1 MENKPCITNFTDN
14 MQKGKLY
21 ERVKTGIPG
30 LDEIMGGGIPQGQ
43 LVLLSGTCGTG
54 KTTFCSHY
62 IHSGLKNFN
71 ENGIYLSFEE
81 TPENIKANVRQ
92 FGIDFEAFEKSNMFS
107 FIKYDPY
114 HVEEVFDILENAVRK
129 IKAQRVVI
137 DSVSA
142 LGIHVRDKAELRRMI
157 FNLSTT
163 LRKLGCTALL
173 VSEIVP
179 GSSGISRY
187 GVEEFVTDSVVVL
200 YYERDEFTFN
210 RAIQVW
216 KMSGSDHS
224 QKLHP
229 YKITG
234 KGIDIQHES
243 EAFMRKP

>member
-1 MENKPCITNFTDN
+1 M
-14 MQKGKLY
+14 L
-21 ERVKTGIPG
+21 ERVKTGIEG
-30 LDEIMGGGIPQGQ
+30 LDEIMNGGIPKGQ

-54 KTTFCSHY
+54 KTTLCTQY
-62 IHSGLKNFN
+62 VYNGLTKFK

-81 TPENIKANVRQ
+81 MPQNIKNNVSQ
-92 FGIDFEAFEKSNMFS
+92 FGFDFEPFEKAGKFS

-114 HVEEVFDILENAVRK
+114 HVEEVFDILEAAVRDM
-129 IKAQRVVI
+129 KAQRVVI

-163 LRKLGCTALL
+163 LRKLGCTAML

-187 GVEEFVTDSVVVL
+187 GVEEFVTDSVIVF
-200 YYERDEFTFN
+200 YYERNEFSFN
-210 RAIQVW
+210 RAVQIW

-224 QKLHP
+224 KKLHP
-229 YKITG
+229 YKITDR
-234 KGIDIQHES
+234 GIIVRAKD
-243 EAFMRKP
+243 EAFIRKA

>member
-1 MENKPCITNFTDN
+1 M
-14 MQKGKLY
+14 L
-21 ERVKTGIPG
+21 ERVKTGIEG
-30 LDEIMGGGIPQGQ
+30 LDEIMNGGIPKGQ

-54 KTTFCSHY
+54 KTTICTQY
-62 IHSGLKNFN
+62 IYNGLTKFK

-81 TPENIKANVRQ
+81 MPQSIKNNVSQ
-92 FGIDFEAFEKSNMFS
+92 FGINFEPYEKAGKFS

-114 HVEEVFDILENAVRK
+114 HIEEVFEILENSIRDT
-129 IKAQRVVI
+129 KAQRVVI

-157 FNLSTT
+157 FNLSVI

-179 GSSGISRY
+179 GSAGKISRY

-200 YYERDEFTFN
+200 YYERDEFSFN

-224 QKLHP
+224 KKLHP
-229 YKITG
+229 YKITD
-234 KGIDIQHES
+234 KGVSVQSGD
-243 EAFMRKP
+243 EAFMKKL

>member
-1 MENKPCITNFTDN
+1 MD
-14 MQKGKLY
+14 
-21 ERVKTGIPG
+21 RVKIGIEG
-30 LDEIMGGGIPQGQ
+30 LDEIMNGGIPRGQ

-54 KTTFCSHY
+54 KTTLCSQY
-62 IHSGLKNFN
+62 VYNGLTKFK

-81 TPENIKANVRQ
+81 MPQNIKNNVSQ
-92 FGIDFEAFEKSNMFS
+92 FGFEFEPFEKAGKFS

-114 HVEEVFDILENAVRK
+114 HVEEVFDVLETAVREM
-129 IKAQRVVI
+129 KAQRVVI

-157 FNLSTT
+157 FNLSRT
-163 LRKLGCTALL
+163 LRKLGCTAML

-187 GVEEFVTDSVVVL
+187 GVEEFVTDSVIVL
-200 YYERDEFTFN
+200 YYERSEFSFS

-224 QKLHP
+224 KKLHP

-234 KGIDIQHES
+234 KGISVQARD
-243 EAFMRKP
+243 EAFIRK

>member
-1 MENKPCITNFTDN
+1 MA
-14 MQKGKLY
+14 
-21 ERVKTGIPG
+21 ERVKTGVQG
-30 LDEIMGGGIPQGQ
+30 LDEIIGGGIPKGQ

-54 KTTFCSHY
+54 KTTMCSQY
-62 IHSGLKNFN
+62 IYNGLQNFK

-81 TPENIKANVRQ
+81 LPQNIKNNVAQ
-92 FGIDFEAFEKSNMFS
+92 FGMNFAPYEKSGKFS

-114 HVEEVFDILENAVRK
+114 HVEEVFDILENAVRDMN
-129 IKAQRVVI
+129 AQRVVI

-163 LRKLGCTALL
+163 LRKLGCTAML

-179 GSSGISRY
+179 GTKGISRY
-187 GVEEFVTDSVVVL
+187 GVEEFVTDSVMVM

-210 RAIQVW
+210 RAIQIW
-216 KMSGSDHS
+216 KMSGTDHS

-234 KGIDIQHES
+234 KGIIIQHEA
-243 EAFMRKP
+243 EAYMRNL

>member
-1 MENKPCITNFTDN
+1 MT
-14 MQKGKLY
+14 
-21 ERVKTGIPG
+21 ERLKTGIVG
-30 LDEIMGGGIPQGQ
+30 LDEIMGGGIPRGQ

-54 KTTFCSHY
+54 KTTLCSQY
-62 IHSGLKNFN
+62 IYSGLKNFN
-71 ENGIYLSFEE
+71 ESGIYLSFEE
-81 TPENIKANVRQ
+81 MPENIKNNIAQ
-92 FGIDFEAFEKSNMFS
+92 FGVDFAPFEKAGKFS

-114 HVEEVFDILENAVRK
+114 HVEEVFDILENAVRDM
-129 IKAQRVVI
+129 KAERVVI

-157 FNLSTT
+157 FNLSRT
-163 LRKLGCTALL
+163 LRKMGCTALL

-179 GSSGISRY
+179 GTGGISRY

-200 YYERDEFTFN
+200 YYERNEFAFN

-229 YKITG
+229 YKIT
-234 KGIDIQHES
+234 KNGIMVQHDA
-243 EAFMRKP
+243 EAFMRNV

>member
-1 MENKPCITNFTDN
+1 M
-14 MQKGKLY
+14 
-21 ERVKTGIPG
+21 ERVNIPEKIKTGVDG
-30 LDEIMGGGIPQGQ
+30 LDEIMGGGIPKGQ

-54 KTTFCSHY
+54 KTTLCSQY
-62 IHSGLKNFN
+62 IYTGLTKFK

-81 TPENIKANVRQ
+81 VPKNIKSNVRQ
-92 FGIDFEAFEKSNMFS
+92 FGFDFEPFEKSGRFS

-114 HVEEVFDILENAVRK
+114 HVEEVFDILESAVRDMN
-129 IKAQRVVI
+129 AQRVVI

-179 GSSGISRY
+179 GTGGISRY

-200 YYERDEFTFN
+200 YYERDEFAFT

-229 YKITG
+229 YKITK
-234 KGIDIQHES
+234 KGIRVAHES
-243 EAFMRKP
+243 EAFIRKS